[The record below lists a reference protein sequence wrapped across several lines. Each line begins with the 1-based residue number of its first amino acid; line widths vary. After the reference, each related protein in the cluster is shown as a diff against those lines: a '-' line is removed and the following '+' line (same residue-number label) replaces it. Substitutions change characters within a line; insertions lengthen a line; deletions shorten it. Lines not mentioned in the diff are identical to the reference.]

1 MNTQIHSTTHFTPYE
16 LLFGKK
22 ALLPQTVT
30 QPPRFSYSYEDY
42 YKQLQLKL
50 NKSFE
55 IAKQNIDNSKL
66 NSKKYYDKKINNY
79 NFKVGDLVYVLDK
92 SSTVGLSKKLSPS
105 FRGPY
110 EVIKV
115 NSNESVVVKIKNK
128 SVTYHKN
135 LLKPFVSD

>member
-1 MNTQIHSTTHFTPYE
+1 TPYE
-16 LLFGKK
+16 LIFGKK

-30 QPPRFSYSYEDY
+30 QTPRFAYSYEDY
-42 YKQLQLKL
+42 YKQLQLRL

-55 IAKQNIDNSKL
+55 IAKKHIDNSKIH
-66 NSKKYYDKKINNY
+66 SKTYYDKKVNNH

-92 SSTVGLSKKLSPS
+92 SSTVGLNKKLSPS
-105 FRGPY
+105 FRGPF
-110 EVIKV
+110 EITKV

-135 LLKPFVSD
+135 LLKPFVS